1 VESSAQRSL
10 RAWRRFS
17 IRLEPRLEVPRWLP
31 YAVPVAS
38 LMLALILGMVP
49 MLVQGI
55 NPLLGYRDMF
65 LVAFGSAYAISETV
79 MKAIPLMLAGLGV
92 ALAFRMLVWNIGAEG
107 QLYMGAFACCLVAYT
122 WPDAPAWVLLPSI
135 IVAGFLGGA
144 LWGAIPGA
152 LKAYLGVNEIIT
164 SLMLNYIAIQ
174 WINFLVIGPWQD
186 PTSLGFP
193 RTTRLSEGAT
203 LPTITGAWYLP
214 TVIFLVVV
222 GAILVYWIARRVED
236 IAERLKLG
244 IGFVLL
250 SVLSLGSIYFLDGRR
265 VHLGF
270 VLSLAGA
277 AALAVLLS
285 RTRWGYEIRVIGE
298 NARAAEHAGMSLK
311 RNIVLVMM
319 ISGGMAGLAGMSEI
333 AGNLHLVKRMFSPGY
348 GYTAI
353 IVAWLAKLNPWGVIL
368 VSLLLG
374 GLYRGS
380 DAIPGAPKA
389 LGMMLQAVIFFVL
402 IGGEVL
408 VRYRVRWE
416 GAPEM
421 LVSNE

>member
-1 VESSAQRSL
+1 LRGLSL
-10 RAWRRFS
+10 
-17 IRLEPRLEVPRWLP
+17 RLEPRLDVPRWLP
-31 YAVPVAS
+31 YAVPVIS
-38 LMLALILGMVP
+38 LMIALVLGAVP
-49 MLVQGI
+49 MVMQGI
-55 NPLLGYRDMF
+55 NPLTGYWDMVV
-65 LVAFGSAYAISETV
+65 LAFGSAYGVSETI

-107 QLYMGAFACCLVAYT
+107 QLYMGAFASCLVAYT
-122 WPDAPAWVLLPSI
+122 WPDAPAWVLLPAMMA
-135 IVAGFLGGA
+135 AGFVGGA

-174 WINFLVIGPWQD
+174 WVNYLVIGPWQD

-193 RTTRLSEGAT
+193 RTTRLSPSAT
-203 LPTITGAWYLP
+203 MPTVSEAWYLP
-214 TVIFLVVV
+214 TVVFLVLGGAVV
-222 GAILVYWIARRVED
+222 LYWILRREKNNR
-236 IAERLKLG
+236 ERLWLALG
-244 IGFVLL
+244 FALVAA
-250 SVLSLGSIYFLDGRR
+250 LSLGGIYFLGGRR

-270 VLSLAGA
+270 VVSVA
-277 AALAVLLS
+277 AAAVFAVLLA
-285 RTRWGYEIRVIGE
+285 RTRWGYEVRVIGE
-298 NARAAEHAGMSLK
+298 NARAARYAGMSLK

-333 AGNLHLVKRMFSPGY
+333 SGNLHLIKRMFSPDY

-402 IGGEVL
+402 IGGEVV
-408 VRYRVRWE
+408 VRYRIRLDR
-416 GAPEM
+416 AT
-421 LVSNE
+421 

>member
-1 VESSAQRSL
+1 LDSSTERAVP
-10 RAWRRFS
+10 AWRGFS
-17 IRLEPRLEVPRWLP
+17 LRLEPRLKVPRWLP
-31 YAVPVAS
+31 YVVPVAS
-38 LMLALILGMVP
+38 LTIALILGMIP

-55 NPLLGYRDMF
+55 NPLTGYRDMI
-65 LVAFGSAYAISETV
+65 LLAFGSRYGVSETI

-107 QLYMGAFACCLVAYT
+107 QLYMGAFASCLVAYT
-122 WPDAPAWVLLPSI
+122 WPDLPAWILLPAMIAS
-135 IVAGFLGGA
+135 GFVGGA

-152 LKAYLGVNEIIT
+152 LKAFLGVNEIIT

-174 WINFLVIGPWQD
+174 WVSYLVIGPWQD

-193 RTTRLSEGAT
+193 RTTRLSESAT

-214 TVIFLVVV
+214 TVVALVVV
-222 GAILVYWIARRVED
+222 GAVLSYWILRRADRARERV
-236 IAERLKLG
+236 KLAV
-244 IGFVLL
+244 GFALL
-250 SVLSLGSIYFLDGRR
+250 AVLSLGGIYFLDGRR

-270 VLSLAGA
+270 LLSLAA
-277 AALAVLLS
+277 AAVLSVLLS
-285 RTRWGYEIRVIGE
+285 RTRWGYEVRVIGE
-298 NARAAEHAGMSLK
+298 NARAARHAGMNLQ

-333 AGNLHLVKRMFSPGY
+333 AGNLHLIKRLFSPGY

-408 VRYRVRWE
+408 VRYRVRWDR
-416 GAPEM
+416 GT
-421 LVSNE
+421 

>member
-1 VESSAQRSL
+1 M
-10 RAWRRFS
+10 
-17 IRLEPRLEVPRWLP
+17 P
-31 YAVPVAS
+31 YVVPVLS
-38 LMLALILGMVP
+38 LIIALILGMIP

-55 NPLLGYRDMF
+55 NPLTGYRDMV
-65 LVAFGSAYAISETV
+65 LLAFGSRYGISETI

-107 QLYMGAFACCLVAYT
+107 QLYMGAFGACLVAYT
-122 WPDAPAWVLLPSI
+122 WPDLPAWILLPAM
-135 IVAGFLGGA
+135 IVAGFVGGA

-152 LKAYLGVNEIIT
+152 LKAFLGVNEIIT
-164 SLMLNYIAIQ
+164 SLMLNYVAIQ
-174 WINFLVIGPWQD
+174 WVSYLVIGPWQD

-193 RTTRLSEGAT
+193 RTTRLSESAT
-203 LPTITGAWYLP
+203 LPVITGAWYLP
-214 TVIFLVVV
+214 TVVALVVV
-222 GAILVYWIARRVED
+222 GVVLLYWIIRRAD
-236 IAERLKLG
+236 HTGERVKLAA
-244 IGFVLL
+244 GFVLL
-250 SVLSLGSIYFLDGRR
+250 AMLSLGGIYFLDGRR

-270 VLSLAGA
+270 VLGLA
-277 AALAVLLS
+277 AAAVLSVLLS
-285 RTRWGYEIRVIGE
+285 RTRWGYEVRVIGE
-298 NARAAEHAGMSLK
+298 NARAAQHAGMSLK

-333 AGNLHLVKRMFSPGY
+333 AGNLHLIKRMFSPGY

-408 VRYRVRWE
+408 VRYRVRWDR
-416 GAPEM
+416 GT
-421 LVSNE
+421 

>member
-1 VESSAQRSL
+1 
-10 RAWRRFS
+10 
-17 IRLEPRLEVPRWLP
+17 
-31 YAVPVAS
+31 
-38 LMLALILGMVP
+38 

-55 NPLLGYRDMF
+55 NPLTGYRDMI
-65 LVAFGSAYAISETV
+65 LLAFGSPYGISETI

-107 QLYMGAFACCLVAYT
+107 QLYMGAFASCLVAYT
-122 WPDAPAWVLLPSI
+122 WPDLPAWILLPAM
-135 IVAGFLGGA
+135 IVAGFVGGA
-144 LWGAIPGA
+144 LWGAIPGT
-152 LKAYLGVNEIIT
+152 LKAFLGVNEIIT

-174 WINFLVIGPWQD
+174 WVSYLVIGPWQD

-193 RTTRLSEGAT
+193 RTTRLSESAT
-203 LPTITGAWYLP
+203 LPVITGAWYLP
-214 TVIFLVVV
+214 TVVALVVV
-222 GAILVYWIARRVED
+222 GAVLSYWIVRRAD
-236 IAERLKLG
+236 QTGERIKLAA
-244 IGFVLL
+244 GFVLL
-250 SVLSLGSIYFLDGRR
+250 TMLSLGGIYFLDGRR

-270 VLSLAGA
+270 VLGLA
-277 AALAVLLS
+277 AAAVLSVLLS
-285 RTRWGYEIRVIGE
+285 RTRWGYEVRVIGE
-298 NARAAEHAGMSLK
+298 NARAAQHAGMSLK

-333 AGNLHLVKRMFSPGY
+333 SGNLHLIKRMFSPGY

-408 VRYRVRWE
+408 VRYRVRWDR
-416 GAPEM
+416 G
-421 LVSNE
+421 S

>member
-1 VESSAQRSL
+1 M
-10 RAWRRFS
+10 
-17 IRLEPRLEVPRWLP
+17 PRWLP
-31 YAVPVAS
+31 YAVPILS
-38 LMLALILGMVP
+38 LGIALVLGMVP
-49 MLVQGI
+49 MLMQGI
-55 NPLLGYRDMF
+55 NPLAGYRDMVM
-65 LVAFGSAYAISETV
+65 LAFGSAYGISETI

-107 QLYMGAFACCLVAYT
+107 QLYMGAFLSCLVAYT
-122 WPDAPAWVLLPSI
+122 WPDAPAWILLPAMI
-135 IVAGFLGGA
+135 AAGFLGGA

-152 LKAYLGVNEIIT
+152 LKAFLGVNEIIT

-174 WINFLVIGPWQD
+174 WINYLVVGPWQD

-193 RTTRLSEGAT
+193 RTTRLSASAT
-203 LPTITGAWYLP
+203 LPTITTAWYLP
-214 TVIFLVVV
+214 TLAFLFV
-222 GAILVYWIARRVED
+222 GGVAVVYWIVRRLRD
-236 IAERLKLG
+236 RRERLKLAVG
-244 IGFVLL
+244 ALL
-250 SVLSLGSIYFLDGRR
+250 VGALSLGAIYFLDGRR

-270 VLSLAGA
+270 VLSLLA
-277 AALAVLLS
+277 AAVLAVLLG
-285 RTRWGYEIRVIGE
+285 RTRWGYEVRVIGE
-298 NARAAEHAGMSLK
+298 SARAARYAGMSLT

-333 AGNLHLVKRMFSPGY
+333 SGNLHLIKRMFSPGY

-353 IVAWLAKLNPWGVIL
+353 IVAWLAKLNPWGVIV

-374 GLYRGS
+374 ALYRGS

-408 VRYRVRWE
+408 IRYRIRLE
-416 GAPEM
+416 RRA
-421 LVSNE
+421 

>member
-1 VESSAQRSL
+1 
-10 RAWRRFS
+10 
-17 IRLEPRLEVPRWLP
+17 LP
-31 YAVPVAS
+31 YVVPVLS
-38 LMLALILGMVP
+38 LVIALILGMIP

-55 NPLLGYRDMF
+55 NPLTGYRDMV
-65 LVAFGSAYAISETV
+65 LLAFGSRYGISETI

-107 QLYMGAFACCLVAYT
+107 QLYMGAFGSCLVAYT
-122 WPDAPAWVLLPSI
+122 WPDLPAWVLLPSM
-135 IVAGFLGGA
+135 IVAGFIGGA
-144 LWGAIPGA
+144 LWGAIPGV
-152 LKAYLGVNEIIT
+152 LKAFLGVNEIIT

-174 WINFLVIGPWQD
+174 WISFLVIGPWQD

-203 LPTITGAWYLP
+203 LPVITSAWYSP
-214 TVIFLVVV
+214 TVVALVVI
-222 GAILVYWIARRVED
+222 GAVLLYWIIRRAD
-236 IAERLKLG
+236 RTGERVKLAV
-244 IGFVLL
+244 GFVLL
-250 SVLSLGSIYFLDGRR
+250 AVLSLGGIYFLNGRR

-270 VLSLAGA
+270 VLSLVA
-277 AALAVLLS
+277 AAVLSVLLS
-285 RTRWGYEIRVIGE
+285 RTRWGYEVRVIGE
-298 NARAAEHAGMSLK
+298 NARAAQHAGMSLK

-333 AGNLHLVKRMFSPGY
+333 AGNLHLIKRMFSPGY

-408 VRYRVRWE
+408 VRYRIRWDR
-416 GAPEM
+416 GT
-421 LVSNE
+421 

>member
-1 VESSAQRSL
+1 MESSAGRGLASL
-10 RAWRRFS
+10 RGFS
-17 IRLEPRLEVPRWLP
+17 VRLEPRLEVRPWLR
-31 YAVPVAS
+31 YAVPLAS
-38 LMLALILGMVP
+38 LAVALILGMVP
-49 MLVQGI
+49 MAMQGI
-55 NPLLGYRDMF
+55 NPITGYRDMVV
-65 LVAFGSAYAISETV
+65 LAFGSAYGISETI

-107 QLYMGAFACCLVAYT
+107 QLYMGAFASCLVAYT
-122 WPDAPAWVLLPSI
+122 LPDAPAWALLPAMV
-135 IVAGFLGGA
+135 VAGFAGGA

-152 LKAYLGVNEIIT
+152 LKAFLGVNEIIT

-174 WINFLVIGPWQD
+174 WVNYLVIGPWQD
-186 PTSLGFP
+186 PSSLGFP
-193 RTTRLSEGAT
+193 STPRLSPSAT
-203 LPTITGAWYLP
+203 LPVITQAWYLP
-214 TVIFLVVV
+214 TLVFVVIGGIV
-222 GAILVYWIARRVED
+222 AVYWIVRRAHSNRE
-236 IAERLKLG
+236 KLQIG
-244 IGFVLL
+244 ISFLCL
-250 SVLSLGSIYFLDGRR
+250 AALSLASIWFLGGRR
-265 VHLGF
+265 VHLGL
-270 VLSLAGA
+270 VLSLGA
-277 AALAVLLS
+277 AAVLWLLLS

-298 NARAAEHAGMSLK
+298 NARAARYAGMSLK

-319 ISGGMAGLAGMSEI
+319 ISGGLAGLAGMSEI
-333 AGNLHLVKRMFSPGY
+333 AGNLHLIKRMFSPGY

-402 IGGEVL
+402 IGGDVL

-416 GAPEM
+416 RGA
-421 LVSNE
+421 

>member
-1 VESSAQRSL
+1 VETTRGRALPGLKGFSL
-10 RAWRRFS
+10 
-17 IRLEPRLEVPRWLP
+17 RLEPRLDAPRWLP
-31 YAVPVAS
+31 YAVPVIS
-38 LMLALILGMVP
+38 LMIALVLGAVP
-49 MLVQGI
+49 MVMQGI
-55 NPLLGYRDMF
+55 NPLTGYWDMVV
-65 LVAFGSAYAISETV
+65 LAFGSAYGVSETI

-107 QLYMGAFACCLVAYT
+107 QLYMGAFASCLVAYT
-122 WPDAPAWVLLPSI
+122 WPDAPAWVLLPAMMA
-135 IVAGFLGGA
+135 AGFVGGA

-174 WINFLVIGPWQD
+174 WVNYLVIGPWQD

-193 RTTRLSEGAT
+193 RTTRLSPSAT
-203 LPTITGAWYLP
+203 MPTVSEAWYLP
-214 TVIFLVVV
+214 TVVFLVLGGAVV
-222 GAILVYWIARRVED
+222 LYWILRREKNNR
-236 IAERLKLG
+236 ERLWLALG
-244 IGFVLL
+244 FALVAA
-250 SVLSLGSIYFLDGRR
+250 LSLGGIYFLGGRR

-270 VLSLAGA
+270 VVSVA
-277 AALAVLLS
+277 AAAVFAVLLA
-285 RTRWGYEIRVIGE
+285 RTRWGYEVRVIGE
-298 NARAAEHAGMSLK
+298 NARAARYAGMSLK

-333 AGNLHLVKRMFSPGY
+333 SGNLHLIKRMFSPDY

-402 IGGEVL
+402 IGGEVV
-408 VRYRVRWE
+408 VRYRIRLDR
-416 GAPEM
+416 AT
-421 LVSNE
+421 

>member
-1 VESSAQRSL
+1 L
-10 RAWRRFS
+10 R
-17 IRLEPRLEVPRWLP
+17 
-31 YAVPVAS
+31 YAVPALS
-38 LMLALILGMVP
+38 LMIALILGMIP

-55 NPLLGYRDMF
+55 NPLTGYRDMI
-65 LVAFGSAYAISETV
+65 LLAFGSPYGISETI

-107 QLYMGAFACCLVAYT
+107 QLYMGAFASCLVAYT
-122 WPDAPAWVLLPSI
+122 WPDLPAWILLPAM
-135 IVAGFLGGA
+135 IVGGFVGGA
-144 LWGAIPGA
+144 LWGAIPGT
-152 LKAYLGVNEIIT
+152 LKAFLGVNEIIT

-174 WINFLVIGPWQD
+174 WVSYLVIGPWQD

-193 RTTRLSEGAT
+193 RTTRLSESAT
-203 LPTITGAWYLP
+203 LPVITGAWYLP
-214 TVIFLVVV
+214 TVVALVVV
-222 GAILVYWIARRVED
+222 GAVLSYWIVRRAD
-236 IAERLKLG
+236 HTGERVKLAA
-244 IGFVLL
+244 GFVLL
-250 SVLSLGSIYFLDGRR
+250 TTLSLGGIYFLDGRR

-270 VLSLAGA
+270 VLGLA
-277 AALAVLLS
+277 AAAVLSVLLS
-285 RTRWGYEIRVIGE
+285 RTRWGYEVRVIGE
-298 NARAAEHAGMSLK
+298 NARAAQHAGMSLK

-333 AGNLHLVKRMFSPGY
+333 AGNLHLIKRMFSPGY

-408 VRYRVRWE
+408 VRYRVRWDR
-416 GAPEM
+416 G
-421 LVSNE
+421 S

>member
-1 VESSAQRSL
+1 MESSRGRALPRFRGFSL
-10 RAWRRFS
+10 
-17 IRLEPRLEVPRWLP
+17 RLEPRLDVPRWLP
-31 YAVPVAS
+31 YAVPAAS
-38 LMLALILGMVP
+38 LIVALILGMIP
-49 MLVQGI
+49 MMMQGI
-55 NPLLGYRDMF
+55 NPLTGYRDMF
-65 LVAFGSAYAISETV
+65 LVAFGSAYGISETI

-107 QLYMGAFACCLVAYT
+107 QLYMGAFGACLVAYT
-122 WPDAPAWVLLPSI
+122 WPDSPAWVLLPCMMA
-135 IVAGFLGGA
+135 AGFVGGA

-152 LKAYLGVNEIIT
+152 LKAYLGVSEIIT

-174 WINFLVIGPWQD
+174 WISYLVIGPWQD

-193 RTTRLSEGAT
+193 RTTRLSDSAT
-203 LPTITGAWYLP
+203 LPTITELWYLP
-214 TVIFLVVV
+214 MVIFLAIGAVVV
-222 GAILVYWIARRVED
+222 LFWIARRLD
-236 IAERLKLG
+236 DNRERLKLA

-250 SVLSLGSIYFLDGRR
+250 AVLSLGGIHFLNGRR

-270 VLSLAGA
+270 VLSVA
-277 AALAVLLS
+277 AAAVFSVLLS
-285 RTRWGYEIRVIGE
+285 RTRWGYEVRVIGE
-298 NARAAEHAGMSLK
+298 NARAAEYAGMSLK
-311 RNIVLVMM
+311 RNIILVMM

-333 AGNLHLVKRMFSPGY
+333 AGNLHLIKRAFSPGY

-380 DAIPGAPKA
+380 DAIPGSPKA
-389 LGMMLQAVIFFVL
+389 LGMMLQALIFFVL

-408 VRYRVRWE
+408 VRYRVRWDR
-416 GAPEM
+416 GT
-421 LVSNE
+421 

>member
-1 VESSAQRSL
+1 
-10 RAWRRFS
+10 
-17 IRLEPRLEVPRWLP
+17 LP
-31 YAVPVAS
+31 YVVPVLS
-38 LMLALILGMVP
+38 LIIALILGMIP

-55 NPLLGYRDMF
+55 NPLTGYRDMV
-65 LVAFGSAYAISETV
+65 LLAFGSRYGISETI

-107 QLYMGAFACCLVAYT
+107 QLYMGAFGACLVAYT
-122 WPDAPAWVLLPSI
+122 WPDLPAWILLPAM
-135 IVAGFLGGA
+135 IVAGFVGGA

-152 LKAYLGVNEIIT
+152 LKAFLGVNEIIT
-164 SLMLNYIAIQ
+164 SLMLNYVAIQ
-174 WINFLVIGPWQD
+174 WVSYLVIGPWQD

-193 RTTRLSEGAT
+193 RTTRLSESAT
-203 LPTITGAWYLP
+203 LPVITGAWYLP
-214 TVIFLVVV
+214 TVVALVVV
-222 GAILVYWIARRVED
+222 GVVLLYWIIRRAD
-236 IAERLKLG
+236 HTGERVKLAA
-244 IGFVLL
+244 GFVLL
-250 SVLSLGSIYFLDGRR
+250 AMLSLGGIYFLDGRR

-270 VLSLAGA
+270 VLGLA
-277 AALAVLLS
+277 AAAVLSVLLS
-285 RTRWGYEIRVIGE
+285 RTRWGYEVRVIGE
-298 NARAAEHAGMSLK
+298 NARAAQHAGMSLK

-333 AGNLHLVKRMFSPGY
+333 AGNLHLIKRMFSPGY

-353 IVAWLAKLNPWGVIL
+353 IVAWLARLNPWGVIL

-408 VRYRVRWE
+408 VRYRVRWDR
-416 GAPEM
+416 GT
-421 LVSNE
+421 

>member
-1 VESSAQRSL
+1 LRRTAVESSRNRALSGLRGVSL
-10 RAWRRFS
+10 
-17 IRLEPRLEVPRWLP
+17 RLEPRLDVPRWLP
-31 YAVPVAS
+31 YAVPVIS
-38 LMLALILGMVP
+38 LAIALALGAIP
-49 MLVQGI
+49 MLMQGI
-55 NPLLGYRDMF
+55 NPLTGYWEMIV
-65 LVAFGSAYAISETV
+65 LAFGSAYGVSETI

-107 QLYMGAFACCLVAYT
+107 QLYMGAFASCLVAYSV
-122 WPDAPAWVLLPSI
+122 PDAPAWVLLPTMM
-135 IVAGFLGGA
+135 VAGFVGGA

-152 LKAYLGVNEIIT
+152 LKAFLGVNEIIT

-174 WINFLVIGPWQD
+174 WVNYLVIGPWQD

-193 RTTRLSEGAT
+193 RTTRLSPTAT
-203 LPTITGAWYLP
+203 LPTITSAWYLP
-214 TVIFLVVV
+214 TVAFLVLGGAVV
-222 GAILVYWIARRVED
+222 LYWILRRLENNR
-236 IAERLKLG
+236 ERLKLAL
-244 IGFVLL
+244 GFALVAA
-250 SVLSLGSIYFLDGRR
+250 LSLGGIYLLDGRR

-270 VLSLAGA
+270 VVSVSA
-277 AALAVLLS
+277 AAVFAVLLA
-285 RTRWGYEIRVIGE
+285 RTRWGYEVRVIGE
-298 NARAAEHAGMSLK
+298 NARAARYAGMSLK

-333 AGNLHLVKRMFSPGY
+333 SGNLHLIKRMFSPDY

-374 GLYRGS
+374 ALYRGS

-408 VRYRVRWE
+408 VRYRIRWDR
-416 GAPEM
+416 AT
-421 LVSNE
+421 

>member
-1 VESSAQRSL
+1 MQGTTDRAL
-10 RAWRRFS
+10 PAWRGFS
-17 IRLEPRLEVPRWLP
+17 LRLEPRLEVPRWLP
-31 YAVPVAS
+31 YAVPILS
-38 LMLALILGMVP
+38 LGIALVLGMVP
-49 MLVQGI
+49 MLMQGI
-55 NPLLGYRDMF
+55 NPLAGYRDMVM
-65 LVAFGSAYAISETV
+65 LAFGSAYGISETI

-107 QLYMGAFACCLVAYT
+107 QLYMGAFLSCLVAYT
-122 WPDAPAWVLLPSI
+122 WPDAPAWILLPAMI
-135 IVAGFLGGA
+135 AAGFLGGA

-152 LKAYLGVNEIIT
+152 LKAFLGVNEIIT

-174 WINFLVIGPWQD
+174 WINYLVVGPWQD

-193 RTTRLSEGAT
+193 RTTRLSASAT
-203 LPTITGAWYLP
+203 LPTITTAWYLP
-214 TVIFLVVV
+214 TLAFLFV
-222 GAILVYWIARRVED
+222 GGVAVVYWIVRRLRD
-236 IAERLKLG
+236 RRERLKLAVG
-244 IGFVLL
+244 ALL
-250 SVLSLGSIYFLDGRR
+250 VGALSLGAIYFLDGRR

-270 VLSLAGA
+270 VLSLLA
-277 AALAVLLS
+277 AAVLAVLLG
-285 RTRWGYEIRVIGE
+285 RTRWGYEVRVIGE
-298 NARAAEHAGMSLK
+298 SARAARYAGMSLT

-333 AGNLHLVKRMFSPGY
+333 SGNLHLIKRMFSPGY

-353 IVAWLAKLNPWGVIL
+353 IVAWLAKLNPWGVIV

-374 GLYRGS
+374 ALYRGS

-408 VRYRVRWE
+408 IRYRIRLE
-416 GAPEM
+416 RRA
-421 LVSNE
+421 

>member
-1 VESSAQRSL
+1 VRVETTRGRALPGLRGLSL
-10 RAWRRFS
+10 
-17 IRLEPRLEVPRWLP
+17 RLEPRLDVPRWLP
-31 YAVPVAS
+31 YAVPVIS
-38 LMLALILGMVP
+38 LMIALVLGAVP
-49 MLVQGI
+49 MVMQGI
-55 NPLLGYRDMF
+55 NPLTGYWDMVV
-65 LVAFGSAYAISETV
+65 LAFGSAYGVSETI

-107 QLYMGAFACCLVAYT
+107 QLYMGAFASCLVAYT
-122 WPDAPAWVLLPSI
+122 WPDAPAWVLLPAMMA
-135 IVAGFLGGA
+135 AGFVGGA

-174 WINFLVIGPWQD
+174 WVNYLVIGPWQD

-193 RTTRLSEGAT
+193 RTTRLSPSAT
-203 LPTITGAWYLP
+203 MPTVSEAWYLP
-214 TVIFLVVV
+214 TVVFLVLGGAVV
-222 GAILVYWIARRVED
+222 LYWILRREKNNR
-236 IAERLKLG
+236 ERLWLALG
-244 IGFVLL
+244 FALVA
-250 SVLSLGSIYFLDGRR
+250 VLSLGGIYFLGGRR

-270 VLSLAGA
+270 VVSVA
-277 AALAVLLS
+277 AAAVFAVLLA
-285 RTRWGYEIRVIGE
+285 RTRWGYEVRVIGE
-298 NARAAEHAGMSLK
+298 NARAARYAGMSLK

-333 AGNLHLVKRMFSPGY
+333 SGNLHLIKRMFSPDY

-402 IGGEVL
+402 IGGEVV
-408 VRYRVRWE
+408 VRYRIRLDR
-416 GAPEM
+416 AT
-421 LVSNE
+421 

>member
-1 VESSAQRSL
+1 M
-10 RAWRRFS
+10 
-17 IRLEPRLEVPRWLP
+17 P
-31 YAVPVAS
+31 YVVPVLS
-38 LMLALILGMVP
+38 VMIALILGMIP

-55 NPLLGYRDMF
+55 NPLTGYRDMV
-65 LVAFGSAYAISETV
+65 LLAFGSRYGISETI

-107 QLYMGAFACCLVAYT
+107 QLYMGAFASCLVAYT
-122 WPDAPAWVLLPSI
+122 WPDLPAWILLPAM
-135 IVAGFLGGA
+135 IVAGFVGGA
-144 LWGAIPGA
+144 AWGAIPGA
-152 LKAYLGVNEIIT
+152 LKAFLGVNEIIT

-174 WINFLVIGPWQD
+174 WVSYLVIGPWQD

-193 RTTRLSEGAT
+193 RTTRLSESAT
-203 LPTITGAWYLP
+203 LPVITGAWYLP
-214 TVIFLVVV
+214 TVVALVVV
-222 GAILVYWIARRVED
+222 GAVLSHWIVRRAD
-236 IAERLKLG
+236 HTGERVKLAA
-244 IGFVLL
+244 GFVLL
-250 SVLSLGSIYFLDGRR
+250 TTLSLGGIYFLDGRR

-270 VLSLAGA
+270 VLGLA
-277 AALAVLLS
+277 AAAVLSVLLS
-285 RTRWGYEIRVIGE
+285 RTRWGYEVRVIGE
-298 NARAAEHAGMSLK
+298 NARAAQHAGMSLK

-333 AGNLHLVKRMFSPGY
+333 AGNLHLIKRMFSPGY

-408 VRYRVRWE
+408 VRYRVRWDR
-416 GAPEM
+416 G
-421 LVSNE
+421 S

>member
-1 VESSAQRSL
+1 M
-10 RAWRRFS
+10 
-17 IRLEPRLEVPRWLP
+17 P
-31 YAVPVAS
+31 YVVPVLS
-38 LMLALILGMVP
+38 LIIALILGMIP

-55 NPLLGYRDMF
+55 NPLTGYRDMV
-65 LVAFGSAYAISETV
+65 LLAFGSRYGISETI

-107 QLYMGAFACCLVAYT
+107 QLYMGAFGACLVAYT
-122 WPDAPAWVLLPSI
+122 WPDLPAWILLPAM
-135 IVAGFLGGA
+135 IVGGFVGGA

-152 LKAYLGVNEIIT
+152 LKAFLGVNEIIT
-164 SLMLNYIAIQ
+164 SLMLNYVAIQ
-174 WINFLVIGPWQD
+174 WVSYLVIGPWQD

-193 RTTRLSEGAT
+193 RTTRLSESAT
-203 LPTITGAWYLP
+203 LPVITGAWYLP
-214 TVIFLVVV
+214 TVVALVVV
-222 GAILVYWIARRVED
+222 GVVLLYWIIRRAD
-236 IAERLKLG
+236 HTGERVKLAA
-244 IGFVLL
+244 GFVLL
-250 SVLSLGSIYFLDGRR
+250 AMLSLGGIYFLDGRR

-270 VLSLAGA
+270 VLGLA
-277 AALAVLLS
+277 AAAVLSVLLS
-285 RTRWGYEIRVIGE
+285 RTRWGYEVRVIGE
-298 NARAAEHAGMSLK
+298 NARAAQHAGMSLK

-333 AGNLHLVKRMFSPGY
+333 AGNLHLIKRMFSPGY

-353 IVAWLAKLNPWGVIL
+353 IVAWLARLNPWGVIL

-408 VRYRVRWE
+408 VRYRVRWDR
-416 GAPEM
+416 GT
-421 LVSNE
+421 

>member
-1 VESSAQRSL
+1 MEGSSKGRSL
-10 RAWRRFS
+10 AGLRGFS
-17 IRLEPRLEVPRWLP
+17 IRLEPRLEVRRWLR
-31 YAVPVAS
+31 YAVPVSS
-38 LMLALILGMVP
+38 LVIALILGMVP
-49 MLVQGI
+49 MLMQGI
-55 NPLLGYRDMF
+55 NPIIGYRDMVV
-65 LVAFGSAYAISETV
+65 LAFGSAYGISETI

-107 QLYMGAFACCLVAYT
+107 QLYLGAFASCLVAYT
-122 WPDAPAWVLLPSI
+122 LPDAPAWALLPAM
-135 IVAGFLGGA
+135 VAAGFVGGA

-152 LKAYLGVNEIIT
+152 LKAFLGVNEIIT

-174 WINFLVIGPWQD
+174 WINYLVIGPWQD

-193 RTTRLSEGAT
+193 STPRLSPSAI
-203 LPTITGAWYLP
+203 LPTITEAWYLP
-214 TVIFLVVV
+214 TVAFLVIGGVV
-222 GAILVYWIARRVED
+222 VLYWIVRR
-236 IAERLKLG
+236 AHSNRERLKAG
-244 IGFVLL
+244 IGFLCL
-250 SVLSLGSIYFLDGRR
+250 AVLSFGSIWFLNGRR
-265 VHLGF
+265 VHLGL
-270 VLSLAGA
+270 VLSLAA
-277 AALAVLLS
+277 AAVLWLLLS

-298 NARAAEHAGMSLK
+298 NARAARYAGMSLK
-311 RNIVLVMM
+311 RNIILVMM
-319 ISGGMAGLAGMSEI
+319 VSGGLAGLAGMSEI

-416 GAPEM
+416 RGA
-421 LVSNE
+421 

>member
-1 VESSAQRSL
+1 VETSRSRTL
-10 RAWRRFS
+10 PSFRGFS
-17 IRLEPRLEVPRWLP
+17 LRLEPRLEVPRWLP
-31 YAVPVAS
+31 YTVPVVS
-38 LMLALILGMVP
+38 LVIALIIGAVP
-49 MLVQGI
+49 MLMQGI
-55 NPLLGYRDMF
+55 NPLSGYRDM
-65 LVAFGSAYAISETV
+65 LLLAFGSAYGVSETI
-79 MKAIPLMLAGLGV
+79 MKAIPLMLSGLGV

-107 QLYMGAFACCLVAYT
+107 QLYMGAFASCLVAYT
-122 WPDAPAWVLLPSI
+122 LPDLPAWILLPSMLA
-135 IVAGFLGGA
+135 AGFAGGA

-152 LKAYLGVNEIIT
+152 LKAFLGVNEIIT

-174 WINFLVIGPWQD
+174 WINYLVIGPWQD

-193 RTTRLSEGAT
+193 RTTRLSPSAT
-203 LPTITGAWYLP
+203 LPTVTEAWYLP
-214 TVIFLVVV
+214 TVVFLVVGGV
-222 GAILVYWIARRVED
+222 VVLYWVLRRLHD
-236 IAERLKLG
+236 GRERLKLVV
-244 IGFVLL
+244 GFAVVA
-250 SVLSLGSIYFLDGRR
+250 VLSLGGIFFLSGRR

-270 VLSLAGA
+270 VLSVA
-277 AALAVLLS
+277 AAAVFAVLLS
-285 RTRWGYEIRVIGE
+285 RTPWGYEVRVIGE
-298 NARAAEHAGMSLK
+298 NARAARYAGMSLK

-333 AGNLHLVKRMFSPGY
+333 SGNLHLIKRMFSPGY

-374 GLYRGS
+374 ALYRGS

-408 VRYRVRWE
+408 VRYRIRWDR
-416 GAPEM
+416 
-421 LVSNE
+421 VT